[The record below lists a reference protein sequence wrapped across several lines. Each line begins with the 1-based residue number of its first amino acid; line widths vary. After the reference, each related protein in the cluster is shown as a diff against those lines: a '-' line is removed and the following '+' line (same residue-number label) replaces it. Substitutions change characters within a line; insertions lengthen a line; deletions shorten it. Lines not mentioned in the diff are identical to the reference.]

1 MTVNSNVPEK
11 KVVIL
16 PVATKSVIQKTQQT
30 EEAMEVSIDPEIY
43 LDEPVTIDDDEDE
56 EEKSTTS
63 AMQTKIEK
71 EKSPEKESLTRNNGN
86 YICSSCPQKFTSSTD
101 LQNHVTDHLISS
113 STQDNNNVEKPDK
126 SAIEKTPTKKK
137 KIGRDERLNRPKRKS
152 FILKINPSPVKVKR
166 LIKERPKPQAAPS
179 PFSCLI
185 CSKSLSSKRNL
196 LLHIEMH
203 KTKSGKFQCDV
214 EGCKKFFGKIE
225 NVVKHKSEAH
235 LEKTVRRKRNQNEK

>member
-1 MTVNSNVPEK
+1 VPEK
-11 KVVIL
+11 K
-16 PVATKSVIQKTQQT
+16 AMKSVIQKTPQA

-43 LDEPVTIDDDEDE
+43 LDDTVTIDDDEE
-56 EEKSTTS
+56 EEETTS
-63 AMQTKIEK
+63 AMETKIETAK
-71 EKSPEKESLTRNNGN
+71 PSEENENSTHSNGN

-113 STQDNNNVEKPDK
+113 STHENNNVDK
-126 SAIEKTPTKKK
+126 TESAIEKTPTKKK

-152 FILKINPSPVKVKR
+152 FVLKINPSPVKVKR
-166 LIKERPKPQAAPS
+166 LIRERPKPQVS
-179 PFSCLI
+179 TPFSCLI

-196 LLHIEMH
+196 QLHIETH

-214 EGCKKFFGKIE
+214 EGCRKFFGKIE

-235 LEKTVRRKRNQNEK
+235 LEKTRRKRNQNEK

>member
-1 MTVNSNVPEK
+1 MPEK
-11 KVVIL
+11 KAVQA
-16 PVATKSVIQKTQQT
+16 VAKSVIQKAP
-30 EEAMEVSIDPEIY
+30 EESMEVSIDPEIY
-43 LDEPVTIDDDEDE
+43 LDETVTIDDDEE
-56 EEKSTTS
+56 EETTS
-63 AMQTKIEK
+63 AMETKIETAQLS
-71 EKSPEKESLTRNNGN
+71 EENERNNGN

-113 STQDNNNVEKPDK
+113 STQENNNVEKPDK

-137 KIGRDERLNRPKRKS
+137 KIGRDEKLNRPKRKS

-166 LIKERPKPQAAPS
+166 LIREKPKPQAAS
-179 PFSCLI
+179 SQFSCLI

-196 LLHIEMH
+196 QLHIETH
-203 KTKSGKFQCDV
+203 KTKSGKFLCDV

-235 LEKTVRRKRNQNEK
+235 LEKAARRKRNQNEK

>member
-1 MTVNSNVPEK
+1 MPEK
-11 KVVIL
+11 SVVSQS
-16 PVATKSVIQKTQQT
+16 VAKSKAPM

-43 LDEPVTIDDDEDE
+43 LDETVTIDDDEE
-56 EEKSTTS
+56 EETTS
-63 AMQTKIEK
+63 AMETKIETAK
-71 EKSPEKESLTRNNGN
+71 LSEENESLTRNNGN

-113 STQDNNNVEKPDK
+113 STQENNNDEKPDK

-137 KIGRDERLNRPKRKS
+137 KIGRDEKLNRPKRKS

-166 LIKERPKPQAAPS
+166 LIREKPKPQTVS
-179 PFSCLI
+179 TQFSCLI

-196 LLHIEMH
+196 QLHIETH
-203 KTKSGKFQCDV
+203 KTKSGKFICDV

-235 LEKTVRRKRNQNEK
+235 LEKTARRKRNQNEK